1 MVRLGSKSSLKT
13 EHLSLSNASKKTNFR
28 RSQASWDILNG
39 FKREAGKVQGI
50 LSSLIGKYC
59 RARISQRDILEYLEF
74 SDTDE
79 RFFYAFS
86 VPSNDNGMTTVGAGG
101 KAIAETYLLDLWES
115 GKGPGIFAEAINNVE
130 HVSIWAMSFE
140 DRNSCLQRW
149 RLDILTEQVTNLHDQ
164 VRKFDASQELRQSIF
179 NERDVEILRSKRI
192 IGCTTTAAAMY
203 AKQLTN
209 ASPGI
214 ILVEEAGEILE
225 SHILTALT
233 PNTKQ
238 IILIGDHKQL
248 RPKVNNYALTVE
260 KDDGYNLNVS
270 LFERLVLAG
279 VPHTTLSKQHRM
291 CPEVSSFVRHLT
303 YDNLLDAPGTMN
315 RPLIR
320 GLQDRVVFFNHNH
333 WEVEAANIA
342 DKRDEGSKTSK
353 TNAFEVEM
361 VLSCVRY
368 LGQQGYGTDKLV
380 VLTPYLGQLRLLVEE
395 LGKTTDPILNDLDS
409 FDLVRAGLLPAAASN
424 GKKRPIKISTVGEI
438 PPPIPTKL
446 QNRLSST

>member
-1 MVRLGSKSSLKT
+1 MVRLGSKSTLKT
-13 EHLSLSNASKKTNFR
+13 EHLSISNASKQTNSR
-28 RSQASWDILNG
+28 RSQASWDIFNG
-39 FKREAGKVQGI
+39 LKREAGKVQGT
-50 LSSLIGKYC
+50 LSSLIEKYC

-86 VPSNDNGMTTVGAGG
+86 VPSNDDGMTTVGAGG

-115 GKGPGIFAEAINNVE
+115 GMGPGIFAEAINNGG
-130 HVSIWAMSFE
+130 HASIWAMSSE
-140 DRNSCLQRW
+140 ERNSCLQRW
-149 RLDILTEQVTNLHDQ
+149 ILDILTEQVTNLHDQ

-279 VPHTTLSKQHRM
+279 VPHTTKQTASN
-291 CPEVSSFVRHLT
+291 VS
-303 YDNLLDAPGTMN
+303 
-315 RPLIR
+315 
-320 GLQDRVVFFNHNH
+320 
-333 WEVEAANIA
+333 
-342 DKRDEGSKTSK
+342 RD
-353 TNAFEVEM
+353 
-361 VLSCVRY
+361 
-368 LGQQGYGTDKLV
+368 LV
-380 VLTPYLGQLRLLVEE
+380 VRKALNLRQ
-395 LGKTTDPILNDLDS
+395 S
-409 FDLVRAGLLPAAASN
+409 A
-424 GKKRPIKISTVGEI
+424 
-438 PPPIPTKL
+438 
-446 QNRLSST
+446 